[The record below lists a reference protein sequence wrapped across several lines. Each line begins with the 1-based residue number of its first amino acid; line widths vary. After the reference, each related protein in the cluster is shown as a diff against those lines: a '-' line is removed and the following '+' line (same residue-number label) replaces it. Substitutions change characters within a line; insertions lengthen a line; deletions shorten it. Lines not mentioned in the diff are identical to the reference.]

1 MNRQDLF
8 ARLRPL
14 KPDQRFTP
22 EDVKLIDAIADDL
35 GMGRAGSAPATAAS
49 PSGDATTTLAIK
61 HLRREEGTILYAYQD
76 HLSYWT
82 LGTGRLI
89 DKRRGGGISQAENDM
104 LLANDIAKVRAQLA
118 ADADTAAAW
127 ARVKDDPV
135 RAVALISMGFQ
146 MGVGLPGKDDAGLSG
161 FDGTLALIA
170 AGDFAG
176 AAAQALKSTWA
187 KQTPARAK
195 RVTEML
201 RTGVMA

>member
-1 MNRQDLF
+1 MTDLK
-8 ARLRPL
+8 AIQRRLGVA
-14 KPDQRFTP
+14 PDGVLGPQT
-22 EDVKLIDAIADDL
+22 LAAIAAAL
-35 GMGRAGSAPATAAS
+35 GEGDSPGRDPTTA
-49 PSGDATTTLAIK
+49 LAIE
-61 HLRREEGTILYAYQD
+61 HLRKEEGTVLAAYQD

-82 LGTGRLI
+82 IGTGRLI
-89 DKRRGGGISQAENDM
+89 DKRRGGGISQAESDI
-104 LLANDIAKVRAQLA
+104 LLENDIARVRVQLA
-118 ADADTAAAW
+118 DDLDTAAAW
-127 ARVKDDPV
+127 ARVKNDPV

-201 RTGVMA
+201 RTGKMQ

>member
-1 MNRQDLF
+1 MTDLRDIQRHLGV
-8 ARLRPL
+8 A
-14 KPDQRFTP
+14 PDG
-22 EDVKLIDAIADDL
+22 VL
-35 GMGRAGSAPATAAS
+35 GPQ
-49 PSGDATTTLAIK
+49 TLAAISAALGAATPPGRDPTTALAIE
-61 HLRREEGTILYAYQD
+61 HLRKEEGTVLSAYQD
-76 HLSYWT
+76 HLGYWT
-82 LGTGRLI
+82 IGTGRLI
-89 DKRRGGGISQAENDM
+89 DKRRGGGISPAENDM

-118 ADADTAAAW
+118 VDLDTSAAW

-176 AAAQALKSTWA
+176 AAAQALKSAWA

-195 RVTEML
+195 RVTDML
-201 RTGVMA
+201 RTGIMPRVPA